1 MPDTLTEPHSEI
13 LTVRP
18 PDPAP
23 KTLFVAED
31 SRYSIRALKRKLRHW
46 PVPHQMVIA
55 RDGQEAIEMLYPVDP
70 DEGAPM
76 PDILLLDL
84 NMPRVS
90 GLEVLSFL
98 RSRPRYAGVPVV
110 ILTTS
115 DSHYDMDHAA
125 ALDVDA
131 YLIKD
136 ASDTDIC
143 GVLNALLN
151 PADAAA

>member
-1 MPDTLTEPHSEI
+1 MPE
-13 LTVRP
+13 
-18 PDPAP
+18 
-23 KTLFVAED
+23 
-31 SRYSIRALKRKLRHW
+31 
-46 PVPHQMVIA
+46 
-55 RDGQEAIEMLYPVDP
+55 VD
-70 DEGAPM
+70 DFRRSGG
-76 PDILLLDL
+76 
-84 NMPRVS
+84 RVS